1 MTERDDNRSWECRF
15 LAGQPEGYAA
25 LYRQYG
31 RDVLGILLRL
41 TRGDRA
47 EAEDLAQ
54 ETFFAAYQGRSAFRP
69 GTSLRA
75 WLLGIAVRRWRDT
88 CRRAAAQKRSLPP
101 GWTPGN
107 APAAEAATALGEPE
121 GTLKAVIWRHV
132 Y

>member
-88 CRRAAAQKRSLPP
+88 CRRAGRLVTPPLPRPLRHWASLR
-101 GWTPGN
+101 
-107 APAAEAATALGEPE
+107 EHS
-121 GTLKAVIWRHV
+121 RQ
-132 Y
+132 